1 MKRRSSV
8 LSMSHAVHQLS
19 TRTKWDRRYLA
30 LDPAARREATPF
42 MRFCIPQLPA
52 NGYALDLAA
61 GAGRHS
67 ILMARHGLKVDAV
80 DISPAGLRLAHRRSD
95 EAGVAENIIKI
106 VANVER
112 GWMPHRQYDVILVS
126 FFLCRPLFSLMKSR
140 LRPGGWIVYETFTVK
155 QLSQFYYRGSGRRD
169 FYLEPGE
176 LRSAFSDF
184 VIHFYDEGNHEDR
197 LTAQLLAQKPGEV
210 VR

>member
-1 MKRRSSV
+1 MKRRISI
-8 LSMSHAVHQLS
+8 LSMAHAVSQLS

-30 LDPAARREATPF
+30 LHPAARREVTPF
-42 MRFCIPQLPA
+42 MRFSVPQLPTD
-52 NGYALDLAA
+52 GYALDLAA

-67 ILMARHGLKVDAV
+67 ILMAQHGLKVDAV
-80 DISPAGLRLAHRRSD
+80 DISLAGLQLAHYRFV

-112 GWMPHRQYDVILVS
+112 GWIPHRRYDVILVS
-126 FFLCRPLFSLMKSR
+126 FFLSRPLFSLIKER
-140 LRPGGWIVYETFTVK
+140 LRPGGWVVYETFTVE
-155 QLSQFYYRGSGRRD
+155 QFSQSYHRGSSRRD

-184 VIHFYDEGNHEDR
+184 EIHFYDEGNHEDR
-197 LTAQLLAQKPGEV
+197 LTAQMLAQKPGGSG
-210 VR
+210 